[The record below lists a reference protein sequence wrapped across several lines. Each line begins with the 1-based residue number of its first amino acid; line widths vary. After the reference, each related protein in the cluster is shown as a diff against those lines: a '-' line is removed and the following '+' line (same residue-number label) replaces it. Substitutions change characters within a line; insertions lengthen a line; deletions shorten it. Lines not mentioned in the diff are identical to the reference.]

1 MAGTFKDDLTKDLQD
16 KEFARG
22 FGAELAKTDFAMLL
36 VKARKAASI
45 TQQELAAMA
54 GTTQSYIAKLES
66 GEANPTTG
74 KIGELLALLGFRLT
88 PTLSDLN
95 PYKQLQ
101 PAGKEAGYGITVEAH
116 KTRQPV
122 KL

>member
-1 MAGTFKDDLTKDLQD
+1 MVRTLKDALTENLQD

-36 VKARKAASI
+36 VRARKAKGV
-45 TQQELAAMA
+45 TRQQLAAMA
-54 GTTQSYIAKLES
+54 GFTESYIARLES
-66 GEANPTTG
+66 GEANPTVG

-88 PTLSDLN
+88 PSLADLN
-95 PYKQLQ
+95 PYTQEEQ
-101 PAGKEAGYGITVEAH
+101 NED
-116 KTRQPV
+116 

>member
-1 MAGTFKDDLTKDLQD
+1 MTGAFKDDLTKNLQD

-22 FGAELAKTDFAMLL
+22 FGSELAKTDFAMLL
-36 VKARKAASI
+36 VKARKVVGI

-54 GTTQSYIAKLES
+54 DTTQSYIAKLES
-66 GEANPTTG
+66 GKANPTVG
-74 KIGELLALLGFRLT
+74 RIAELLALLGFRLT

-95 PYKQLQ
+95 PYEQ
-101 PAGKEAGYGITVEAH
+101 PRSAGKEEGYGITVEAH

>member
-1 MAGTFKDDLTKDLQD
+1 MTGAFKDDLTKDLQD

-22 FGAELAKTDFAMLL
+22 FGSELAKTDFAMLL
-36 VKARKAASI
+36 VKARKVVGI

-54 GTTQSYIAKLES
+54 DTTQSYIAKLES
-66 GEANPTTG
+66 GKANPTVG
-74 KIGELLALLGFRLT
+74 RIAELLALLGFRLT
-88 PTLSDLN
+88 STLSDLN
-95 PYKQLQ
+95 PYEQ
-101 PAGKEAGYGITVEAH
+101 PRSDGKEEGYGITVEAH

>member
-1 MAGTFKDDLTKDLQD
+1 MPETFKDDLTRDLQD

-36 VKARKAASI
+36 VKARKAAGI

-66 GEANPTTG
+66 GEANPTVG
-74 KIGELLALLGFRLT
+74 RIAELLALLGFRLT

-95 PYKQLQ
+95 PYKQ
-101 PAGKEAGYGITVEAH
+101 PRSAGKEEGYGITVEAH

-122 KL
+122 KM

>member
-1 MAGTFKDDLTKDLQD
+1 MTGAFKDDLTKDLQD

-22 FGAELAKTDFAMLL
+22 FGSELAKTDFAMLL
-36 VKARKAASI
+36 VKARKVVGI

-54 GTTQSYIAKLES
+54 DTTQSYIAKLES
-66 GEANPTTG
+66 GKANPTVG
-74 KIGELLALLGFRLT
+74 RIAELLALLGFRLT

-95 PYKQLQ
+95 PYEQ
-101 PAGKEAGYGITVEAH
+101 PRSAGKEEGYGITVEAH

>member
-1 MAGTFKDDLTKDLQD
+1 MRGTFKDDLTRDLQD

-22 FGAELAKTDFAMLL
+22 FGAELTKTDFAMLL
-36 VKARKAASI
+36 VKARKAAGV

-54 GTTQSYIAKLES
+54 GTTQAYIAKLES
-66 GEANPTTG
+66 GEANPTIG
-74 KIGELLALLGFRLT
+74 RIGELLALLGFRLT
-88 PTLSDLN
+88 PSFANLN
-95 PYKQLQ
+95 PYTH
-101 PAGKEAGYGITVEAH
+101 PSPTRKEEIHAISVEPN

>member
-1 MAGTFKDDLTKDLQD
+1 MTGAFKDDLTKDLQD

-22 FGAELAKTDFAMLL
+22 FGSELAKTDFAMLL
-36 VKARKAASI
+36 VKARKVVGI

-66 GEANPTTG
+66 GKANPTVG
-74 KIGELLALLGFRLT
+74 RIAELLALLGFRLT
-88 PTLSDLN
+88 STLSDLN
-95 PYKQLQ
+95 PYEQ
-101 PAGKEAGYGITVEAH
+101 PRSDGKEEGYGITVEAH